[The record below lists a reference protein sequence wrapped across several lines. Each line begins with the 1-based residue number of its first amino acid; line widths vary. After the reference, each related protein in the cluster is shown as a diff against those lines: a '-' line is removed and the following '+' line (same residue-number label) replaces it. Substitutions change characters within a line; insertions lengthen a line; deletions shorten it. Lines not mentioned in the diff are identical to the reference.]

1 MATPG
6 SSDGPPP
13 QPNEPPPVIRI
24 SCRRCKGR
32 KLKCDRATPRC
43 SRCVKADEDC
53 EYPGSRR
60 TNVGKRTQVRELEAK
75 LGQLENK
82 IKIISAANEP
92 ETDDFPD
99 IATTN
104 FDPFLPTGTAFG
116 SLPIHTHPA
125 VQPTPPYDDHTSQT
139 EISRLGLFEQLP
151 AIELIE
157 ELTAIFFAE
166 LHHAAPM
173 LHQERYIA
181 SLYLPAHMR
190 PPMCLQYIVMASA
203 ATVNRVHQQLAM
215 PFYQRARAYAESDE
229 MKGKGEYFLTLRHAQ
244 FWILCS
250 NFEARQMC
258 SIEKLC
264 KLDPYSPPRETGPR
278 RRSGDIHVLLPASE
292 EAFKSGV
299 EEKTRTL
306 KSVLQ
311 ETGERY
317 SSFAGR
323 ILAAH
328 LFHETM
334 EHTEQPA
341 AEGNPEDVK
350 NGLYWKQHR
359 DIDNS
364 LATLLMALPE
374 TLRLPRNIRSANAV
388 FVNVMTQAAI
398 ISLHRAAQWTMRP
411 LRDILPEHTVRQ
423 SQNRLLPAAEEI
435 LHVFRMVPDIEAT
448 MQNAMLTF
456 AAYMAALVFLED
468 FAAEH
473 SQQSES
479 SMDFLVGML
488 VTVGRNNAM
497 VASLANQLAIDMH
510 HLGIKSAVATKAF
523 EFLAPKLA
531 EKMADSPGVIFC
543 LLHGPPRADDT
554 TLAGITPQSSTTQT
568 ISSEKSGLEGLAG
581 TSQIHDEDEMRW
593 ANTIA
598 ESPPL
603 GLRYP
608 YEAMTW

>member
-13 QPNEPPPVIRI
+13 QPHEPPPIIRI
-24 SCRRCKGR
+24 SCRRCRGR

-104 FDPFLPTGTAFG
+104 FEPFLPTGTAFG

-125 VQPTPPYDDHTSQT
+125 VQPTPPYDDRTSQT

-229 MKGKGEYFLTLRHAQ
+229 MKLDRKALQARS
-244 FWILCS
+244 ILAP
-250 NFEARQMC
+250 AR
-258 SIEKLC
+258 
-264 KLDPYSPPRETGPR
+264 DWTETEER
-278 RRSGDIHVLLPASE
+278 RPSE

-510 HLGIKSAVATKAF
+510 HLGIKSAVATKVG
-523 EFLAPKLA
+523 
-531 EKMADSPGVIFC
+531 M
-543 LLHGPPRADDT
+543 
-554 TLAGITPQSSTTQT
+554 SS
-568 ISSEKSGLEGLAG
+568 LF
-581 TSQIHDEDEMRW
+581 IHQRSCVFHFPSLTDH
-593 ANTIA
+593 
-598 ESPPL
+598 
-603 GLRYP
+603 
-608 YEAMTW
+608 

>member
-13 QPNEPPPVIRI
+13 QPHEPPPIIRI
-24 SCRRCKGR
+24 SCRRCRGR

-104 FDPFLPTGTAFG
+104 FEPFLPTGTAFG

-125 VQPTPPYDDHTSQT
+125 VQPTPPYDDRTSQT

-157 ELTAIFFAE
+157 ELVRIAQM
-166 LHHAAPM
+166 LN
-173 LHQERYIA
+173 LHQLDRKALQARSILAPARDWTETEER
-181 SLYLPAHMR
+181 R
-190 PPMCLQYIVMASA
+190 P
-203 ATVNRVHQQLAM
+203 
-215 PFYQRARAYAESDE
+215 
-229 MKGKGEYFLTLRHAQ
+229 
-244 FWILCS
+244 
-250 NFEARQMC
+250 
-258 SIEKLC
+258 
-264 KLDPYSPPRETGPR
+264 
-278 RRSGDIHVLLPASE
+278 SE

-531 EKMADSPGVIFC
+531 EKMADSPGVNFC

-568 ISSEKSGLEGLAG
+568 ISSEKSGFEGLAG

-593 ANTIA
+593 TNTIA

>member
-13 QPNEPPPVIRI
+13 QPHEPPPIIRI
-24 SCRRCKGR
+24 SCRRCRGR

-104 FDPFLPTGTAFG
+104 FEPFLPTGTAFG

-125 VQPTPPYDDHTSQT
+125 VQPTPPYDDRTSQT

-229 MKGKGEYFLTLRHAQ
+229 MKLDRKALQARS
-244 FWILCS
+244 ILAP
-250 NFEARQMC
+250 AR
-258 SIEKLC
+258 
-264 KLDPYSPPRETGPR
+264 DWTETEER
-278 RRSGDIHVLLPASE
+278 RPSE

-531 EKMADSPGVIFC
+531 EKMADSPGVNFC

-568 ISSEKSGLEGLAG
+568 ISSEKSGFEGLAG

-593 ANTIA
+593 TNTIA

>member
-1 MATPG
+1 MPT
-6 SSDGPPP
+6 
-13 QPNEPPPVIRI
+13 
-24 SCRRCKGR
+24 
-32 KLKCDRATPRC
+32 
-43 SRCVKADEDC
+43 
-53 EYPGSRR
+53 
-60 TNVGKRTQVRELEAK
+60 
-75 LGQLENK
+75 GQLENK

-92 ETDDFPD
+92 ENNDFPD

-104 FDPFLPTGTAFG
+104 FDAFLPTGTAFG
-116 SLPIHTHPA
+116 SLPIQTNPA
-125 VQPTPPYDDHTSQT
+125 VQPTPPYDDHPSQT
-139 EISRLGLFEQLP
+139 GITRLGLFEQLP

-157 ELTAIFFAE
+157 ELTAIFFDE

-229 MKGKGEYFLTLRHAQ
+229 MK
-244 FWILCS
+244 
-250 NFEARQMC
+250 
-258 SIEKLC
+258 
-264 KLDPYSPPRETGPR
+264 
-278 RRSGDIHVLLPASE
+278 IHILLPASD
-292 EAFKSGV
+292 EAFRSGV
-299 EEKTRTL
+299 KEKTTTL

-311 ETGERY
+311 DTGERY

-328 LFHETM
+328 LFHKTM

-374 TLRLPRNIRSANAV
+374 TLRLPRNIRSPNAV
-388 FVNVMTQAAI
+388 FVNIMTQAAI
-398 ISLHRAAQWTMRP
+398 ISLHRAAQWTIRP
-411 LRDILPEHTVRQ
+411 LQDVLPEHTVRQ

-468 FAAEH
+468 FAAGH

-479 SMDFLVGML
+479 NMDFLVGML
-488 VTVGRNNAM
+488 ITVGRSNVM

-510 HLGIKSAVATKAF
+510 HLGIKSSVATKVRISSLFFHQRSCVFHFLMLTDHQAF

-531 EKMADSPGVIFC
+531 EKMADSPGVNFC

-554 TLAGITPQSSTTQT
+554 ALADITPQSSTPQT
-568 ISSEKSGLEGLAG
+568 IPSETSGLGGLAG
-581 TSQIHDEDEMRW
+581 SSQFHDADEMMW

-598 ESPPL
+598 ESPPV

-608 YEAMTW
+608 YDAMTW

>member
-1 MATPG
+1 MATPK

-13 QPNEPPPVIRI
+13 RPNEPPPVIRI
-24 SCRRCKGR
+24 SCRRCRGR

-53 EYPGSRR
+53 EYPGSRK

-92 ETDDFPD
+92 EINDFPD
-99 IATTN
+99 IATAN
-104 FDPFLPTGTAFG
+104 FDPFLQTGTAFG

-125 VQPTPPYDDHTSQT
+125 VQPTPPYDNHPSQT
-139 EISRLGLFEQLP
+139 EITRLGLFEQLP

-157 ELTAIFFAE
+157 ALTAIFFDE

-203 ATVNRVHQQLAM
+203 ATVNHVHQQLAM

-229 MKGKGEYFLTLRHAQ
+229 MK
-244 FWILCS
+244 
-250 NFEARQMC
+250 
-258 SIEKLC
+258 
-264 KLDPYSPPRETGPR
+264 
-278 RRSGDIHVLLPASE
+278 IHILLPASE

-299 EEKTRTL
+299 EEKTSTL

-311 ETGERY
+311 GTGERY

-328 LFHETM
+328 LFHKTM

-341 AEGNPEDVK
+341 AKGNPEDVK
-350 NGLYWKQHR
+350 NGLYWEQHR

-374 TLRLPRNIRSANAV
+374 TLRLPRNIRSPNAV
-388 FVNVMTQAAI
+388 FVNVMNQAAI
-398 ISLHRAAQWTMRP
+398 ISLHRAAQWTMRS

-479 SMDFLVGML
+479 NMDFLVGML

-510 HLGIKSAVATKAF
+510 HLGIKSSVATKAF

-531 EKMADSPGVIFC
+531 EKMADSPGVNFC

-554 TLAGITPQSSTTQT
+554 ALAGTTPQSSTPRT
-568 ISSEKSGLEGLAG
+568 ISPEKSGLGEPAG
-581 TSQIHDEDEMRW
+581 SSQFHDEDEMMW

-598 ESPPL
+598 ESPPV